1 MCQPYL
7 LLELLMDCIHRIFD
21 GNTLQVPCSD
31 FEAKWEMQINLLERR
46 VGEELFEYCR
56 IFYRVRRRVKSPIY
70 SDQHTPAVTRPLMM
84 TANIK
89 QSQSRTYQ
97 FNF

>member
-7 LLELLMDCIHRIFD
+7 FLELLMDCIHCILD

-46 VGEELFEYCR
+46 VGEELLE
-56 IFYRVRRRVKSPIY
+56 
-70 SDQHTPAVTRPLMM
+70 H
-84 TANIK
+84 
-89 QSQSRTYQ
+89 
-97 FNF
+97 